1 MSVGQGHDPAG
12 LAADTTVDAA
22 AHLSGRRQLTLSALW
37 FALNFQNSALLPIV
51 IPVQITLFIA
61 SDQAG
66 SAQQAA
72 IAAWLGALTGVIA
85 LVLTPLTG
93 ALSDHTI
100 GALGRRRPYI
110 ALGAVGLIAGTVVLA
125 NPTSMPAL
133 ILGLT
138 LLFVGGTIATAGY
151 QGLMPDLVPESQRGA
166 ASGYIGVMTILGNVG
181 SLILAGLLLGQA
193 TGNAVTADAAR
204 TGSAFFYVLTG
215 LVLAGGVLLTL
226 FGVHERPLLV
236 LPHHEQTLRQRL
248 DAAWLGP
255 WRHRDFRWVFLTRCS
270 VMMGLT
276 LYMTFIAYYFAQ
288 VEQIANFAAV
298 TAALAVLALV
308 GATISAYVMGLLS
321 DRIGRVWLVCFASA
335 CMASAALAFV
345 VLPRDFPLWLLLPLG
360 VLFGLGYGA
369 YYSVDWALAV
379 DVLPSLDDAGKDMGL
394 WSMASNLPGVLAPS
408 VGAAIF
414 TVAGLVGA
422 TAFGYRLIFALAAV
436 FLLAGAVFILLVRD
450 AVMAR
455 RRTRRRRRI
464 ALGWQLAFRTR
475 SGMARGFLRFWPIY
489 ERLWQALHR
498 VRPVPGAP
506 EGLLRIEFARY
517 RGRPIT
523 LPDGTRIQRGDRIGE
538 LHINNRAIARL
549 APDGRALRL
558 LPSFVASFRALAAWS
573 REPDFPADLRAI
585 YAFTLLGRAG
595 GRLGFTLRERPP
607 TLHTRL
613 DRFFMT
619 GLLALYNPGGTSRLR
634 QGSTYGLFPV
644 EIWMSRGEL
653 LRRYG
658 DEKLPL
664 APQGEGDGG

>member
-1 MSVGQGHDPAG
+1 MGQGHDPAG
-12 LAADTTVDAA
+12 LAPDTTVDAV

-72 IAAWLGALTGVIA
+72 IVAWLGALTGVIA

-125 NPTSMPAL
+125 APRSMPAL
-133 ILGLT
+133 ILGLA
-138 LLFVGGTIATAGY
+138 LLFIGGTIATAGY

-204 TGSAFFYVLTG
+204 AGSAIFYVLTG
-215 LVLAGGVLLTL
+215 IVLAVGVLLTL

-236 LPHHEQTLRQRL
+236 VPRQTQTLRQRL

-308 GATISAYVMGLLS
+308 GATISAYAMGLLS

-345 VLPRDFPLWLLLPLG
+345 VLPRNFPLWLLLPLG

-414 TVAGLVGA
+414 TVAGIVGA

-450 AVMAR
+450 AVIAR
-455 RRTRRRRRI
+455 RRTRRQRRI
-464 ALGWQLAFRTR
+464 APGWRLAFRTR
-475 SGMARGFLRFWPIY
+475 GGIARGFLRFWPIY

-506 EGLLRIEFARY
+506 EGLLRIDFARY
-517 RGRPIT
+517 HGRPIT

-558 LPSFVASFRALAAWS
+558 LPLFAASFRALAAWS
-573 REPDFPADLRAI
+573 REPGFPADLRAI
-585 YAFTLLGRAG
+585 YAFTLLGRAS

-619 GLLALYNPGGTSRLR
+619 GLLALYNPGGTGRLR
-634 QGSTYGLFPV
+634 QGSTYGSFPV

-658 DEKLPL
+658 EPEKDETGTENAK
-664 APQGEGDGG
+664 DTK